1 MWAEVQHVLT
11 LFLCL
16 AIFRGLGLL
25 IDWRNKTPAPP
36 APETVPMAKTTVLK
50 ATLPK
55 NKPKPAAKG
64 GPAPAVRTLTLTKH
78 QSTLTLSPGFC
89 LEHPA
94 ETRLVMGKTVNE
106 CYSCLALK
114 GNDKTK
120 EKRKK
125 A

>member
-1 MWAEVQHVLT
+1 MSGEIQHVLT

-16 AIFRGLGLL
+16 AIFRGLGMLV
-25 IDWRNKTPAPP
+25 DWRNKPPAPP
-36 APETVPMAKTTVLK
+36 APETVLK
-50 ATLPK
+50 AIGPI
-55 NKPKPAAKG
+55 NKSKRKPAAKG
-64 GPAPAVRTLTLTKH
+64 GINQSAPAVRTLTLTKH